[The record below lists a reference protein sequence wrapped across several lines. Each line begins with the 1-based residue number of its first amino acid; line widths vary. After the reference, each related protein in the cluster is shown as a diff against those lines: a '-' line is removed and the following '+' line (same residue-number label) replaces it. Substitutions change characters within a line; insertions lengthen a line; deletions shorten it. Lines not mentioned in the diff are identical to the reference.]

1 MMGQNVGMADRIVRI
16 ILAVVFI
23 ILALIYSPWWFIPA
37 VIALVTGIV
46 GWCGLYALFGWN
58 TCPVEAKPAKKA
70 PAKKPAVKAGTG
82 RKLKNLETKIGKVP
96 KFFRE
101 LTTKEPEMFAM
112 VMRFEQH
119 IWDDGKL
126 SKKTK
131 KLIAIAIAAALRD
144 QHAVRAQLA
153 GAKNLGVTKE
163 EIEEALRVTFLL
175 SGMPAYVYGKAQ
187 LDEVMK

>member
-1 MMGQNVGMADRIVRI
+1 M
-16 ILAVVFI
+16 VV
-23 ILALIYSPWWFIPA
+23 
-37 VIALVTGIV
+37 
-46 GWCGLYALFGWN
+46 
-58 TCPVEAKPAKKA
+58 KKA
-70 PAKKPAVKAGTG
+70 PAKIVVPKKGSEK
-82 RKLKNLETKIGKVP
+82 KLQTLEKKIGKVP

-101 LTTKEPEMFAM
+101 LTTNDPEMFNL

-126 SKKTK
+126 SRQTK

-144 QHAVRAQLA
+144 QHAVHAQLA

-187 LDEVMK
+187 LDEVMP

>member
-1 MMGQNVGMADRIVRI
+1 MA
-16 ILAVVFI
+16 AKK
-23 ILALIYSPWWFIPA
+23 
-37 VIALVTGIV
+37 LV
-46 GWCGLYALFGWN
+46 
-58 TCPVEAKPAKKA
+58 AKKTPAKKA
-70 PAKKPAVKAGTG
+70 AAGKGTE
-82 RKLKNLETKIGKVP
+82 KDLQDLEKKIGKVP

-101 LTTKEPEMFAM
+101 LTTKEPEMFNL

-126 SKKTK
+126 TRKTK

-153 GAKNLGVTKE
+153 GAKNLGVTKA

-187 LDEVMK
+187 LDEVMP

>member
-1 MMGQNVGMADRIVRI
+1 MAARK
-16 ILAVVFI
+16 
-23 ILALIYSPWWFIPA
+23 PA
-37 VIALVTGIV
+37 
-46 GWCGLYALFGWN
+46 
-58 TCPVEAKPAKKA
+58 AKKA
-70 PAKKPAVKAGTG
+70 PAKKPAVSKTAG
-82 RKLKNLETKIGKVP
+82 RDLKNLEKKIGHVP

-101 LTTKEPEMFAM
+101 LTTNEPEMFSL

-119 IWDDGKL
+119 IWDDGRL

-153 GAKNLGVTKE
+153 GAKNLGVTKAE
-163 EIEEALRVTFLL
+163 VEEALRVTFLL

>member
-1 MMGQNVGMADRIVRI
+1 MAVKKPSVR
-16 ILAVVFI
+16 
-23 ILALIYSPWWFIPA
+23 
-37 VIALVTGIV
+37 
-46 GWCGLYALFGWN
+46 
-58 TCPVEAKPAKKA
+58 KA
-70 PAKKPAVKAGTG
+70 PAKKPAVKASAG
-82 RKLKNLETKIGKVP
+82 KDLKKLETKIGKVP
-96 KFFRE
+96 KFFKE
-101 LTTKEPEMFAM
+101 LTTTEPDMFKM

-119 IWDDGKL
+119 IWDDGAI

-153 GAKNLGVTKE
+153 GAANLGVTKKE
-163 EIEEALRVTFLL
+163 VEEALRVTFLL

>member
-1 MMGQNVGMADRIVRI
+1 MAVKK
-16 ILAVVFI
+16 
-23 ILALIYSPWWFIPA
+23 PA
-37 VIALVTGIV
+37 
-46 GWCGLYALFGWN
+46 
-58 TCPVEAKPAKKA
+58 AKKA
-70 PAKKPAVKAGTG
+70 PGKVPAQKAATDKKLRT
-82 RKLKNLETKIGKVP
+82 LETKIGKVP

-101 LTTKEPEMFAM
+101 LTTSEPEMFNL
-112 VMRFEQH
+112 VMRFEEH
-119 IWDDGKL
+119 IWDDGKV

-153 GAKNLGVTKE
+153 GAKNLGVTKAE
-163 EIEEALRVTFLL
+163 VEEALRVTFLL

>member
-1 MMGQNVGMADRIVRI
+1 MAVK
-16 ILAVVFI
+16 
-23 ILALIYSPWWFIPA
+23 
-37 VIALVTGIV
+37 
-46 GWCGLYALFGWN
+46 
-58 TCPVEAKPAKKA
+58 KPAAKKV
-70 PAKKPAVKAGTG
+70 PVKKPAVKASAAKDL
-82 RKLKNLETKIGKVP
+82 RSLEKKIGKVP
-96 KFFRE
+96 KFFKE
-101 LTTKEPEMFAM
+101 LTTKEPEMFNL

-126 SKKTK
+126 SRKTK

-153 GAKNLGVTKE
+153 GAANLGVTKGE
-163 EIEEALRVTFLL
+163 VEEALRVTFLL

>member
-1 MMGQNVGMADRIVRI
+1 MAVMKK
-16 ILAVVFI
+16 AV
-23 ILALIYSPWWFIPA
+23 
-37 VIALVTGIV
+37 
-46 GWCGLYALFGWN
+46 
-58 TCPVEAKPAKKA
+58 KKA
-70 PAKKPAVKAGTG
+70 PAKKPAAKKVVAKKPAANAAAT
-82 RKLKNLETKIGKVP
+82 RDLKRLETKIGKVP
-96 KFFRE
+96 KFFKE
-101 LTTKEPEMFAM
+101 LTTNEPDMFKM

-119 IWDDGKL
+119 IWDDGAI

-153 GAKNLGVTKE
+153 GAANLGVTKK

-187 LDEVMK
+187 LDEVMKK

>member
-1 MMGQNVGMADRIVRI
+1 MAV
-16 ILAVVFI
+16 
-23 ILALIYSPWWFIPA
+23 
-37 VIALVTGIV
+37 
-46 GWCGLYALFGWN
+46 
-58 TCPVEAKPAKKA
+58 
-70 PAKKPAVKAGTG
+70 KKPAVKKAPGKLPAQKAGTD
-82 RKLKNLETKIGKVP
+82 RQLKSLEKKIGKVP
-96 KFFRE
+96 KFFKE
-101 LTTKEPEMFAM
+101 LTTNEPEMFSL
-112 VMRFEQH
+112 VMRFEEH
-119 IWDDGKL
+119 IWDDGKV

-153 GAKNLGVTKE
+153 GAKNLGVTKA

>member
-1 MMGQNVGMADRIVRI
+1 MAAKKT
-16 ILAVVFI
+16 AV
-23 ILALIYSPWWFIPA
+23 
-37 VIALVTGIV
+37 
-46 GWCGLYALFGWN
+46 
-58 TCPVEAKPAKKA
+58 KKA
-70 PAKKPAVKAGTG
+70 PAKKPAVKAGTD
-82 RKLKNLETKIGKVP
+82 RQLESLEKKIGKVP
-96 KFFRE
+96 KFFKE
-101 LTTKEPEMFAM
+101 LTTKEPEMFNM

-131 KLIAIAIAAALRD
+131 KIIAIAIAAALRD

-153 GAKNLGVTKE
+153 GAKNLGVTKA

>member
-1 MMGQNVGMADRIVRI
+1 M
-16 ILAVVFI
+16 VVKK
-23 ILALIYSPWWFIPA
+23 
-37 VIALVTGIV
+37 
-46 GWCGLYALFGWN
+46 
-58 TCPVEAKPAKKA
+58 PVKKA
-70 PAKKPAVKAGTG
+70 PAKKLAVKKPTVKTTSD
-82 RKLKNLETKIGKVP
+82 RDLKTLEKKIGKVP

-101 LTTKEPEMFAM
+101 LTTKEPEMFKM

-131 KLIAIAIAAALRD
+131 KLIAIAIAAAMRD

-153 GAKNLGVTKE
+153 GAASIGVTKAE
-163 EIEEALRVTFLL
+163 VEEALRVTFLL